1 MLSASSGCFGS
12 RWFVLPAFP
21 VPPNLLATSA
31 ILDINTML
39 PVFSLIVWSLTAYA
53 VYLLTT
59 LLVAQYKRAIAAKAR
74 GCLPA
79 PTFPSPDPAGI
90 TNVVRL
96 IQANNAGRLLS
107 YINERLATTTKQ
119 EARDVFTFQLHI
131 FQNWLFFTCDPESIK
146 ALLATQFKDFELGP
160 IRFGTFAPLYVCPR
174 ATVLGLRR

>member
-1 MLSASSGCFGS
+1 MLRIWTVCSQ
-12 RWFVLPAFP
+12 AFP
-21 VPPNLLATSA
+21 APRISSAIA
-31 ILDINTML
+31 ILDINTMR

-59 LLVAQYKRAIAAKAR
+59 LLVTQYKRAIAAKAR

-90 TNVVRL
+90 TNVVRP

-107 YINERLATTTKQ
+107 HINGRFATTTKQ
-119 EARDVFTFQLHI
+119 EAREVFTFQAHI
-131 FQNWLFFTCDPESIK
+131 MRNWLFVTCDPKNIQ

>member
-1 MLSASSGCFGS
+1 MLRIWTVCSQ
-12 RWFVLPAFP
+12 AFP
-21 VPPNLLATSA
+21 APRISSAIA
-31 ILDINTML
+31 ILDINTMR

-59 LLVAQYKRAIAAKAR
+59 LLVTQYKRAIAAKAR

-107 YINERLATTTKQ
+107 HINERFATTTKQ
-119 EARDVFTFQLHI
+119 EAREVFTFQAHI
-131 FQNWLFFTCDPESIK
+131 MRNWLFVTCDPKNIQ